1 MRHTGT
7 PELETDRLL
16 LRRLLP
22 QDAPQMY
29 ENWANDPAVTRFLRW
44 EPHKSPAET
53 GNCFRRGQSCIRT
66 RIITS
71 GPW

>member
-29 ENWANDPAVTRFLRW
+29 ANWEYR
-44 EPHKSPAET
+44 
-53 GNCFRRGQSCIRT
+53 
-66 RIITS
+66 
-71 GPW
+71 PWWTASSNKV

>member
-7 PELETDRLL
+7 PELETDHLL

-29 ENWANDPAVTRFLRW
+29 EN
-44 EPHKSPAET
+44 
-53 GNCFRRGQSCIRT
+53 
-66 RIITS
+66 
-71 GPW
+71 